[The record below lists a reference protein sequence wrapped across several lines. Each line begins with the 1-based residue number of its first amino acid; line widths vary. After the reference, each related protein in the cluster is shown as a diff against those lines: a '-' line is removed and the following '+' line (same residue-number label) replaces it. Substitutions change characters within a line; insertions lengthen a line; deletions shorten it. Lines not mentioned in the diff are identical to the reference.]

1 LREWSCPQDV
11 DECDADVDIVVNA
24 EGTFY
29 SRTKTWDQVVPTA
42 AAANWNC
49 KYRVSLD
56 KTNTAM
62 VGQDGFLVVQI
73 ESYGFEE
80 IVTVMSQPADATAV
94 TSMTDWIGNKDANGV
109 RVY

>member
-1 LREWSCPQDV
+1 
-11 DECDADVDIVVNA
+11 
-24 EGTFY
+24 
-29 SRTKTWDQVVPTA
+29 
-42 AAANWNC
+42 
-49 KYRVSLD
+49 
-56 KTNTAM
+56 M